1 VSYCCSSRYQDL
13 GQILCQGDLSG
24 RRNTLQFTRV
34 SLFLR
39 HRGTRSQSEDD
50 GDGRIQNK
58 HRNRRGMF
66 VVVVVVIAQSSRYA
80 HHVTLASTSAAGRT
94 IHSTRNSKLGTF
106 ISLSCNGVEAI
117 EIALECQQMSCAVPM
132 KCPYPACPEISYIRR
147 VHLDRELS
155 IQVIF
160 SSNYFDTHSILV
172 LLCSCSRPHSFH
184 PTLVPQLHSFH

>member
-66 VVVVVVIAQSSRYA
+66 VVVVIVSLLATPTMSLWRAHRLQEEQYIPHGIQSSVPSFRSR
-80 HHVTLASTSAAGRT
+80 VTAWKPSRSPWNVNKCLAKSIPCLPRDLLYKTCTPRSRT
-94 IHSTRNSKLGTF
+94 LDPS
-106 ISLSCNGVEAI
+106 
-117 EIALECQQMSCAVPM
+117 
-132 KCPYPACPEISYIRR
+132 
-147 VHLDRELS
+147 HL
-155 IQVIF
+155 Q
-160 SSNYFDTHSILV
+160 
-172 LLCSCSRPHSFH
+172 
-184 PTLVPQLHSFH
+184 